1 MKHTFYVSN
10 FPLLQLYNFTIS
22 DRKSNKTFNGKQ
34 SNVKIFFWD
43 GSKCLKFNFYNCPFC
58 ICLFSLKYVCCFC
71 EYAVR
76 VSVIMEEEDVFL
88 GCSEFYSLPL
98 WDLWHFPFYFLLHYR
113 KTIFSEEYINST
125 KYVLSRDKANSLLH
139 RTLEYDNQK
148 ALLTLTR
155 SNLVRYLI
163 KW

>member
-1 MKHTFYVSN
+1 ME
-10 FPLLQLYNFTIS
+10 
-22 DRKSNKTFNGKQ
+22 NKV
-34 SNVKIFFWD
+34 NVKIFFWD

-125 KYVLSRDKANSLLH
+125 KYVLSHNRANSSWYRSMWLVD
-139 RTLEYDNQK
+139 TLYMSPNKHLFTSELDIFY
-148 ALLTLTR
+148 R
-155 SNLVRYLI
+155 SFVNI
-163 KW
+163 GKSI

>member
-1 MKHTFYVSN
+1 MIKRIRYFTSLITLIFL
-10 FPLLQLYNFTIS
+10 FPIFLYYNFITLESQTENQI
-22 DRKSNKTFNGKQ
+22 KHLMENKV
-34 SNVKIFFWD
+34 NVKIFFWD

-125 KYVLSRDKANSLLH
+125 KYVLSHDKANSLLH
-139 RTLEYDNQK
+139 RTLECNNQSK
-148 ALLTLTR
+148 LQ
-155 SNLVRYLI
+155 
-163 KW
+163 